1 MQWTQICVAAATV
14 LLYGTK
20 IYIYIYIYIYGVCV
34 CVCHECVLD
43 VSCSVAYVGENRI
56 LSAQ

>member
-1 MQWTQICVAAATV
+1 VQWTQICGAATV

-20 IYIYIYIYIYGVCV
+20 IIYMYV
-34 CVCHECVLD
+34 CVCHKCVLD